1 MPNRMAA
8 NVHADVDRCDR
19 IRHSRIWPSSNPSR
33 TLLTGSVTTR
43 NPLFVFLEYMDGIA
57 VNWFFLFLSFSFL
70 SALPFP
76 FLTEAPFKQQS
87 ANSSN
92 QNGMNSSHRNEASF
106 WVFEVW
112 LGGVLKRP
120 PTIQNILSINIR
132 KNKKMTKPDSVAG
145 FTEHLDRITN
155 L

>member
-1 MPNRMAA
+1 
-8 NVHADVDRCDR
+8 
-19 IRHSRIWPSSNPSR
+19 
-33 TLLTGSVTTR
+33 
-43 NPLFVFLEYMDGIA
+43 
-57 VNWFFLFLSFSFL
+57 
-70 SALPFP
+70 
-76 FLTEAPFKQQS
+76 
-87 ANSSN
+87 
-92 QNGMNSSHRNEASF
+92 MNSSHRNEASF